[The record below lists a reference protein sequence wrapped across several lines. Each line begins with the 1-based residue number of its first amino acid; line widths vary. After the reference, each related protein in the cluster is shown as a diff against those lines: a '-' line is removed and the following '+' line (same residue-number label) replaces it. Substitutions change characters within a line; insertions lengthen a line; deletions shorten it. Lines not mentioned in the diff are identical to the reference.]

1 MTQEKQLINGPD
13 LWIYEKNRLLQAA
26 KSTLELWIVKF
37 FIISRILMQASESP
51 FESYNVQVK
60 ANLIVCPQICTV
72 ARV

>member
-1 MTQEKQLINGPD
+1 VTQEKQLINGPD
-13 LWIYEKNRLLQAA
+13 LWIYEKTRLLQAA

-51 FESYNVQVK
+51 FENYNVQVK
-60 ANLIVCPQICTV
+60 GNLIVCPQICTV